1 MQIKDGYVMKKLGL
15 GYVVVT
21 VGQASEDFNGVIRLN
36 ETGAF
41 LWQSI
46 LDGADTREKLIKA
59 MQARFED
66 LDEQTCAHDLD
77 EYLNAI
83 AFSLEK

>member
-41 LWQSI
+41 LWQS
-46 LDGADTREKLIKA
+46 
-59 MQARFED
+59 FED
-66 LDEQTCAHDLD
+66 LDEQTCAQDLD

-83 AFSLEK
+83 AYALEK